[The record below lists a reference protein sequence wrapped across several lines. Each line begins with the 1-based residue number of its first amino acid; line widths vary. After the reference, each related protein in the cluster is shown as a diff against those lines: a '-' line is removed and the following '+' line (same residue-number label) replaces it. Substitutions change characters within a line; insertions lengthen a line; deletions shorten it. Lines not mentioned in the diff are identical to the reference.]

1 MSDEPK
7 KLPAEEM
14 IEELDVEVET
24 NGVTVQKQTYT
35 ANEVI
40 KTEFGNMRMTPIVQE
55 MEKSYLDYAM
65 SVIVA
70 RALPDVR
77 DGLKPVHRRILF
89 AMREMGIR
97 WNTAYKKSARIVGEV
112 LGKYHPHGDTA
123 VYDALVRLAQDF
135 NMRYQLVDGQGN
147 FGCFTGDT
155 KIALTDRRNLSF
167 LELIEEQNQGKKHEC
182 YTKTSDGKITIASIL
197 HPRKTKTVE
206 EVVKVHL
213 SNNETIT
220 CTPDHKFMIPN
231 GNYVEAEQLQEGEVL
246 ASRAGELYTVN
257 VEKITQRVDVY
268 DIEVS
273 ETHNFA
279 LAAGVFVHN
288 SVDGDTAAAM
298 RYTEARLSKI
308 SEELLA
314 DLEKG
319 TVDFI
324 DNFDGTQTE
333 PTVLPAKLPNLLL
346 MGAEGIAVGMATKI
360 PPHNLREVA
369 TAILK
374 MIEMGDGELS
384 PEITK
389 TKLKELDLQTAD
401 PKLLAGTFHSEI
413 TIDEVMQHVQ
423 GPDFPTGGIIYD
435 WNTIKEAYATGKGK
449 VVIRAVASIE
459 EGKSGKYQ
467 IIITQLPYQVNKAK
481 LVAKIAQL
489 VRDKKIIG
497 ISDLRD
503 ESDREGLRVV
513 VELKKDA
520 KPKAVLNNLYKYTEL
535 QTSFPMNMVA
545 LNAEGTPQLMNI
557 KTIMIDFVKHRQ
569 LVVIRRSQFELKAAR
584 DRAHILEGL
593 LIALNHLDDV
603 IETIRKSPDS
613 DTAKARLMTKFKL
626 SEIQATAIL
635 DMQLRRLAALER
647 QKIEDEYKLLK
658 ATIDEL
664 LSLLASPAKML
675 TVITKETKEMMEAY
689 GDDRKT
695 KLHKGKIGEFS
706 EEDLIANEPMI
717 VTVTETGY
725 IKRMSPTVYRS
736 QHRGGVG
743 VTGMTTKDE
752 DAISTLLT
760 ANTHD
765 NMLMFTNKGRV
776 FKMKVHE
783 LPESG
788 RQAKGTN
795 IVNLVNLTQEER
807 VQTILTFDEKDETW
821 KYIALA
827 TKDGL
832 VKKTKLAD
840 YQNIRTNGIIAI
852 ILKDNDE
859 LVWGKLTTGKDH
871 IMLITRQGKSIRFPE
886 SEIKSTARDTQG
898 VRAITLHKEDHV
910 VGVETFAPSIDEPDD
925 KRRKFFKQ
933 LLLVTEKGM
942 GKRTEFSEYPVQKR
956 AGQGVKVAELTPK
969 TGNVAAALMVT
980 HTMDEVV
987 MTTKSAQVIKLPLK
1001 NIPVLKRP
1009 TQGVILMRLTS
1020 KDDAVVAVTTTQKTG
1035 VEEEEK

>member
-1 MSDEPK
+1 MADDNQT
-7 KLPAEEM
+7 PALDPIENTEEVT
-14 IEELDVEVET
+14 LEVHAP
-24 NGVTVQKQTYT
+24 NAIV
-35 ANEVI
+35 
-40 KTEFGNMRMTPIVQE
+40 KTEFGTMRMTPIVQE

-147 FGCFTGDT
+147 FG
-155 KIALTDRRNLSF
+155 
-167 LELIEEQNQGKKHEC
+167 
-182 YTKTSDGKITIASIL
+182 
-197 HPRKTKTVE
+197 
-206 EVVKVHL
+206 
-213 SNNETIT
+213 
-220 CTPDHKFMIPN
+220 
-231 GNYVEAEQLQEGEVL
+231 
-246 ASRAGELYTVN
+246 
-257 VEKITQRVDVY
+257 
-268 DIEVS
+268 
-273 ETHNFA
+273 
-279 LAAGVFVHN
+279 

-298 RYTEARLSKI
+298 RYTEARLSRV
-308 SEELLA
+308 SEELLLS
-314 DLEKG
+314 DIEKN

-324 DNFDGTQTE
+324 DNFDGSQQE
-333 PTVLPAKLPNLLL
+333 PTVLPSRFPNLLL

-360 PPHNLREVA
+360 PPHNLNEVA
-369 TAILK
+369 NALLL
-374 MIEMGDGELS
+374 MIEKSTAEPTQTPAKD
-384 PEITK
+384 
-389 TKLKELDLQTAD
+389 LDLQTAQ
-401 PKLLAGTFHSEI
+401 PELLAGNFISEI
-413 TIDEVMQHVQ
+413 TIDEIMEHVQ
-423 GPDFPTGGIIYD
+423 GPDFPTGGVIYD
-435 WNTIKEAYATGKGK
+435 WNQIKEAYAMGKGRII
-449 VVIRAVASIE
+449 IRAVASIE
-459 EGKSGKYQ
+459 ENKNGTYQ

-497 ISDLRD
+497 IGDLRD
-503 ESDREGLRVV
+503 ESDRDGLRVV
-513 VELKKDA
+513 VDLKKDA

-535 QTSFPMNMVA
+535 QTTFPMNIVA

-557 KTIMIDFVKHRQ
+557 KTILHEYVKHRQ
-569 LVVIRRSQFELKAAR
+569 LVVIRRAQHELKAAR

-593 LIALNHLDDV
+593 LIALNNLDDV

-613 DTAKARLMTKFKL
+613 DTAKERLMTKFKL
-626 SEIQATAIL
+626 SEIQAVAIL

-647 QKIEDEYKLLK
+647 QKIEEEYKQIQAIIGDLL
-658 ATIDEL
+658 TL
-664 LSLLASPAKML
+664 LGNPKKML
-675 TVITKETKEMMEAY
+675 AVITQETKDVMEQY
-689 GDDRKT
+689 GDERKT

-706 EEDLIANEPMI
+706 EEDLIANEPMMI
-717 VTVTETGY
+717 TVTETGY
-725 IKRMSPTVYRS
+725 IKRMSPSMYRS

-743 VTGMTTKDE
+743 VTGMTTKEE
-752 DAISTLLT
+752 DAIKNILT

-765 NMLMFTNKGRV
+765 SMLLFTNKGRV

-783 LPESG
+783 LPESS

-807 VQTILTFDEKDETW
+807 VQSILTVDEKDETW
-821 KYIALA
+821 KFIALA
-827 TKDGL
+827 TKNGL
-832 VKKTKLAD
+832 VKKTKLSD

-852 ILKDNDE
+852 LLKDKDE

-871 IMLITRQGKSIRFPE
+871 IMLITHHGKSIRFPE

-898 VRAITLHKEDHV
+898 VHAINLTKEDYV
-910 VGVETFAPSIDEPDD
+910 VGVETFSPDVDVLED
-925 KRRKFFKQ
+925 KRRKSFKQ
-933 LLLVTEKGM
+933 LLLVTTGGM

-969 TGNVAAALMVT
+969 TGNVAAALMIDQD
-980 HTMDEVV
+980 MDEVV
-987 MTTKSAQVIKLPLK
+987 LTTKSAQVIKLPLK

-1020 KDDAVVAVTTTQKTG
+1020 KDDHVVAVATTQKSG
-1035 VEEEEK
+1035 EEEEKK